1 MSTALYRTI
10 QVLEQV
16 VKVLPVG
23 TNLALLHLMWAML
36 NGSFLRSRG
45 AVHSA
50 LVESGFNQQEVRRSW
65 QALRHGVWHIQE
77 LIERWRELVQ
87 SEGQWQV
94 REYEGFRPLSVD
106 ITAFWRPRLQFWPG
120 KFFHRL
126 AQRAVKGIGFGVIAQ
141 IGAVDGQ
148 RIPLL
153 KRIIRVKQK
162 DHSEAELKAEILRQI
177 PLYLDKEEVFIH
189 DAGMSVAEVQA
200 AKIPRFVLRL
210 AVNCTGR
217 RHQLPPQKQRGRRTE
232 YGHKVRPLSRQ
243 RKGGQPI
250 AATPCDVTDSFEYA
264 GRTIEVQGWRG
275 LVRAD
280 QKVLTDQETFT
291 IWLFNDPLYRTPL
304 LLATNLS
311 ACAETILR
319 LYLDRWPVEQPPLA
333 AKQMIGLQR
342 QFVFAPVSCLRL
354 PELALLTGNILTYLA
369 AVLPAVPTG
378 FWDRHPKKHRVGC
391 GDCWLNRI
399 FPKITLLTPD
409 FEKSSLLPLIYPRE
423 LRLIAAKNDPNL
435 LIPSW
440 VL

>member
-10 QVLEQV
+10 QVLEQI

-36 NGSFLRSRG
+36 NGSFLQSRG

-65 QALRHGVWHIQE
+65 QALRQGVWNIKE
-77 LIERWRELVQ
+77 LIERWRDLVQ

-94 REYEGFRPLSVD
+94 REYEGYRPLSVD
-106 ITAFWRPRLQFWPG
+106 ITAFWRPRLQFWSG

-126 AQRAVKGIGFGVIAQ
+126 AQRSIKGIGFGVIAQ
-141 IGAVDGQ
+141 IGEVAGQ

-162 DHSEAELKAEILRQI
+162 EEGEAELKAEILRQI
-177 PLYLDKEEVFIH
+177 PSYLDKEEVFIH
-189 DAGMSVAEVQA
+189 DAGMSVAAVQA

-217 RHQLPPQKQRGRRTE
+217 RSQLPPKKQRGRPSE
-232 YGHKVRPLSRQ
+232 YGHMVRPWSRQ
-243 RKGGQPI
+243 RQGGQPI
-250 AATPCDVTDSFEYA
+250 AATPGDVTDSFEYA
-264 GRTIEVQGWRG
+264 GRTIKAQGWPG
-275 LVRAD
+275 LVRAN
-280 QKVLTDQETFT
+280 QKVLANQETFT
-291 IWLFNDPLYRTPL
+291 IWLFNDPLYATPL
-304 LLATNLS
+304 ILATNLP

-354 PELALLTGNILTYLA
+354 PELALLAGNILTYLA

-378 FWDRHPKKHRVGC
+378 FWDRHPKKHRVGYD
-391 GDCWLNRI
+391 DCWLSRI
-399 FPKITLLTPD
+399 FLKITPLPPD
-409 FEKSSLLPLIYPRE
+409 FEKRSLLPLIYPKE
-423 LRLIAAKNDPNL
+423 LTLIAAKNDPNL

-440 VL
+440 VW